1 MAQSNW
7 FSWDGNNSNTSDPS
21 NFNYDVQAQKVKR
34 ARDAAAALQQ
44 LSMQDNKGQMIQN
57 GVGTFYAGGN
67 NMATTAAKLLA
78 AYLGTQAQS
87 NADQSQQDLSNNSLA
102 AFQKQYAGLNAPVRD
117 PNQDAVEAAA
127 QDQRELNR
135 MQSNPNATQPAATP
149 SDDQYPQLPPIR
161 QDGAS
166 AAVPLPPIQ
175 TPTTSAPVKSVS
187 PAVKKAAAKALAS
200 APIDMGKGDG
210 WDDPTAPP
218 AQGGSPDDEGMFS
231 SLFNKGLDSVNSSV
245 GSAVKKGAKW
255 FTGTD
260 EPAPQAPA
268 APTSQPLPPMPQQ
281 TPQQGAQPQAPLPPM
296 PASPPQAPQPPQAP
310 TALPPMPAPPQA
322 GAPGMGQLS
331 VGGPVG
337 QNPFSSTPQQAPG
350 QDQLTNGANVQ
361 TSNPT
366 PYNLPPSQQDLVAR
380 LIALSRTGPEGQSIA
395 NAQLNQMFASKN
407 GRFETKVMAD
417 PVNGGFVQVTT
428 DTATG
433 QTLPPVAIGANGGKM
448 VTGQTTDSQG
458 NRINIHRD
466 GSTSPMTADGK
477 PVQDPATLKTNSEAV
492 TSIVGKRSE
501 AQAKLADLTKM
512 ESDLQLASGLV
523 GQANVG
529 PVASQVGGVYNK
541 YLGNSTANDTLDRV
555 LNDSRLQQILQDKG
569 GNGSVGAGLM
579 KAYQGHSMSRDL
591 SPSAL
596 SQGLGQ
602 ALSTVQAQ
610 RQALQAEVGAHNY
623 SLGQLGFQDPSA
635 SASPA
640 AAGGAR
646 PAGNYTF

>member
-7 FSWDGNNSNTSDPS
+7 FNWDGSNNTSDPS

-34 ARDAAAALQQ
+34 ARDAATALQQ
-44 LSMQDNKGQMIQN
+44 LSMQDNKGQFVQS

-78 AYLGTQAQS
+78 AYLGTQANS
-87 NADQSQQDLSNNSLA
+87 NADQSQQDLSNNSLTA
-102 AFQKQYAGLNAPVRD
+102 LQKQYAGLNSPTRD
-117 PNQDAVEAAA
+117 PAQDGVEAAA
-127 QDQRELNR
+127 QDQREIQR
-135 MQSNPNATQPAATP
+135 FQSNPNSVQPAATP
-149 SDDQYPQLPPIR
+149 SDSQYPQMPPIR

-166 AAVPLPPIQ
+166 AATPLPPVQ
-175 TPTTSAPVKSVS
+175 ATAAPVKSVS
-187 PAVKKAAAKALAS
+187 PSVKKAAAKALAS
-200 APIDMGKGDG
+200 APIDVGTGG
-210 WDDPTAPP
+210 NSWDAPAASP
-218 AQGGSPDDEGMFS
+218 QGASDEEGMIS
-231 SLFNKGLDSVNSSV
+231 SLFNQGIDSVNGAV
-245 GSAVKKGAKW
+245 GSALKKGVKW

-260 EPAPQAPA
+260 DPAPQATPPAPA
-268 APTSQPLPPMPQQ
+268 ASQAMPPMPQ
-281 TPQQGAQPQAPLPPM
+281 AAQAPLTPQAMPPM
-296 PASPPQAPQPPQAP
+296 PAAPQAPQPPA
-310 TALPPMPAPPQA
+310 ALPPSPPQA
-322 GAPGMGQLS
+322 SAPGMGQLS
-331 VGGPVG
+331 VGGTAG
-337 QNPFSSTPQQAPG
+337 QNPFSSAPQQTPG
-350 QDQLTNGANVQ
+350 QDQLTNGTNVQ

-380 LIALSRTGPEGQSIA
+380 LIALGRTGPEGQQIA

-433 QTLPPVAIGANGGKM
+433 QTLPPVTIGANGGKM
-448 VTGQTTDSQG
+448 VTGQTTDANG
-458 NRINIHRD
+458 NRLNMHRD
-466 GSTSPMTADGK
+466 GSTSPMVDGQNN
-477 PVQDPATLKTNSEAV
+477 PVKDASAVRSNTEAV

-512 ESDLQLASGLV
+512 ESDLSLASGLV

-529 PVASQVGGVYNK
+529 PLASNVGGVYNK
-541 YLGNSTANDTLDRV
+541 YIGNSTANDTLDRV

-579 KAYQGHSMSRDL
+579 RAYAGHSMSRDL

-602 ALSTVQAQ
+602 ALSTVHAQ
-610 RQALQAEVGAHNY
+610 RQALQAEIGAHNY
-623 SLGQLGFQDPSA
+623 SLGQLGYQDPAA
-635 SASPA
+635 SAAPA
-640 AAGGAR
+640 VGGAR